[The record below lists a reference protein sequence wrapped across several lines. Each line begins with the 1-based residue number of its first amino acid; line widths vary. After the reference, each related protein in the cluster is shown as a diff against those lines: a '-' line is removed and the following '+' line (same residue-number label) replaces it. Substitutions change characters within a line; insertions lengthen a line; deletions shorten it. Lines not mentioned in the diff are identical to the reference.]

1 MNKKLSIIGMLLILV
16 FSAGAAII
24 PGTMDTTLNPG
35 EEFNGAFTINNTHG
49 TNLTNITF
57 ELNVFN
63 GVIVE
68 AFTPSLIEQ
77 LNNSEISDEITFK
90 FTVPAGT
97 EQNNYTGTYS
107 YSADQLNSTQFESFN
122 FTVNE
127 VKDIAIDFN
136 QANLNDL
143 LPGESRNTTLV
154 ITNTGNVDLTN
165 ISISHDLTDFM
176 DAGDNQI
183 DINFSEENG
192 FDLLVNS
199 QAKEIIVTV
208 TTHTNQYFYPEETND
223 YSGPITIASA
233 EYTESFNLNVDL
245 EMMAFKNIEITNLGD
260 FEDLIPGEEFDI
272 EIEFDYAKFDIDDIE
287 VEMVISDFDAGDDLE
302 MDSDEFNM
310 DHKEDYE
317 LEFSLGV
324 PLDVND
330 DRYGILLNING
341 DSDSD
346 DELDED
352 FEYNVYYG
360 RAIDVKKDENYDA
373 GFNFV
378 RLEPEL
384 PMCGGS
390 FTLTAEVINTGEKR
404 LNDMYIKLKI
414 NELDILEISEEFDLK
429 ITENNRDE
437 KVEFFINLPTGM
449 EAKEYD
455 IEIIAYDED
464 NDIIGS
470 EIVTFTPY
478 GNCVQVEAEEEESSE
493 EPSSA
498 DSPEGTLFMPTGW
511 SVGNFLG
518 NDTAKTS
525 FWVIGDLALIVII
538 TYFLFLFFKKR
549 K

>member
-346 DELDED
+346 DSAAGACCSDR
-352 FEYNVYYG
+352 NRG
-360 RAIDVKKDENYDA
+360 R
-373 GFNFV
+373 
-378 RLEPEL
+378 L
-384 PMCGGS
+384 
-390 FTLTAEVINTGEKR
+390 
-404 LNDMYIKLKI
+404 
-414 NELDILEISEEFDLK
+414 
-429 ITENNRDE
+429 
-437 KVEFFINLPTGM
+437 
-449 EAKEYD
+449 
-455 IEIIAYDED
+455 
-464 NDIIGS
+464 
-470 EIVTFTPY
+470 
-478 GNCVQVEAEEEESSE
+478 
-493 EPSSA
+493 
-498 DSPEGTLFMPTGW
+498 
-511 SVGNFLG
+511 
-518 NDTAKTS
+518 
-525 FWVIGDLALIVII
+525 
-538 TYFLFLFFKKR
+538 
-549 K
+549 